1 MIGAAASL
9 SLDVGKKAACKALK
23 VPRASYYRHLNPTES
38 IPDRPAPP
46 LSLSSTEK
54 TRIL

>member
-1 MIGAAASL
+1 MMGAAASL